1 VLPYKKLINPRGQG
15 LLEFAVVL
23 PFLLIL
29 MAAIADLGMMYL
41 TAQTVKH
48 ASREGARYAV
58 KLENLQVASAGQP
71 GDPRVNEYIELH
83 IPAENLYAS
92 FTTVSTTFLGCATNE
107 QVTVTI
113 SGTYNWLALGMI
125 GLPPLN
131 LNLDTSMRYE
141 LCGDEGI

>member
-1 VLPYKKLINPRGQG
+1 MKRVNSRGQG
-15 LLEFAVVL
+15 LLEFAVVI

-41 TAQTVKH
+41 TAQTIKH

-58 KLENLQVASAGQP
+58 KLENLQVAASGQP
-71 GDPRVNEYIELH
+71 GDSRVSQYVELH
-83 IPAENLYAS
+83 IPDENLYAS
-92 FTTVSTTFLGCATNE
+92 FTTVRTTFLGCATNE

-113 SGTYNWLALGMI
+113 SGTYNWLALSMI

-141 LCGDEGI
+141 LCSDEGI